1 MTGRRNRAHAPPRFL
16 PPRPSPPFGFLYGSK
31 NGTARIFSFSEQPQN
46 SVRTSLVP
54 LSICLWEVLACGASK
69 TLRRSADPYSP
80 WLGSASKSNTLKVRA
95 NQAKLPT
102 NIISPIQTPKRRPD
116 TIKSDRRSAIKILK
130 YLKLSRPGIKKD
142 PGRFNS
148 PDAKFSK
155 FVRSSKCFRI
165 FQTPDHSAFH
175 EMIE

>member
-1 MTGRRNRAHAPPRFL
+1 MLLELFIKKL
-16 PPRPSPPFGFLYGSK
+16 DSK
-31 NGTARIFSFSEQPQN
+31 NFKPKRTAAKFSANIISATVYLFAGSPCSWVVE
-46 SVRTSLVP
+46 
-54 LSICLWEVLACGASK
+54 G
-69 TLRRSADPYSP
+69 ADPYSP

-102 NIISPIQTPKRRPD
+102 NIIFPPKTPKRRPD